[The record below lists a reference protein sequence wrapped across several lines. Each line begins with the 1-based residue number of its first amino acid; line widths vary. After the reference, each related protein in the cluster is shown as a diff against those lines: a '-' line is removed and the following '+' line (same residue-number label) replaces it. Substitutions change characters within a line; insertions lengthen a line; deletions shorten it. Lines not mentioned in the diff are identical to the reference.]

1 MAERSPET
9 EGPTPSREEIF
20 KCIDVLNSQERRV
33 VHLIILDWKKE
44 NLISNL
50 FHDRD
55 LEQIEARGI
64 TMEKAVSQV
73 EALRRGLPHA
83 RLQRPCTVGDGI
95 TVIEKGELERLTDI
109 YSQASLSGRTSKFV
123 PASGVASRMFQ
134 ALVSLRGRPELTQ
147 SSAEA
152 ERAGPDHGP
161 LIQFM
166 TGIKRFA
173 FYDDLKSV
181 LGENGLDIAG
191 LIAKG
196 QYAEI
201 LEYLLTSRGLNYAS
215 LPKGLIKF
223 HRYPDH
229 CRTPI
234 EEQLVEAAATIQDKN
249 GFARVHFT
257 VSPSHQEAVKAHVGE
272 VRRCYEKARVTYEIK
287 ISTQKPS
294 TDTLA
299 VDLNNRPFRDRNGKL
314 VFRPAGHGALLENL
328 NDLGGDI
335 VFIKNIDNVV
345 PDRLKGE
352 TYIYKRALG
361 GFLIELQKKIFGYL
375 KDLSKAGMSE
385 RTLGEAFEFARFMLS
400 IVPPDGIGRRS
411 NEEKAKFLFAKL
423 NRPLRVCGVVRA
435 LGEPGGGPFWVGQG
449 DESTSVQI
457 VESSQVDMESAE
469 QRAVWVSST
478 HFNPVDF
485 VCGVRDYLGVPF
497 GLLNFSDPNSGFISI
512 KSMDGKELKAVEL
525 PGLWNGG
532 MAHWNTVFIE
542 VPDITFNPVK
552 TVFDLLKEE
561 HRAI

>member
-1 MAERSPET
+1 M
-9 EGPTPSREEIF
+9 
-20 KCIDVLNSQERRV
+20 
-33 VHLIILDWKKE
+33 
-44 NLISNL
+44 SNL
-50 FHDRD
+50 FHKQDI
-55 LEQIEARGI
+55 EQIEARG
-64 TMEKAVSQV
+64 TTLEKAASQI
-73 EALRRGLPHA
+73 ELLRRGLSHA
-83 RLQRPCTVGDGI
+83 HLQRPCTVGDGI

-123 PASGVASRMFQ
+123 PASGAASRMFQ
-134 ALVSLRGRPELTQ
+134 ALVSLMDRPELAQ
-147 SSAEA
+147 NSSEA
-152 ERAGPDHGP
+152 EKVSPDHGA

-166 TGIKRFA
+166 AGIKRFA

-181 LGENGLDIAG
+181 LRENGLDIED
-191 LIAKG
+191 LIAKRR
-196 QYAEI
+196 YAEI
-201 LEYLLTSRGLNYAS
+201 LEDLLTDRGLNYAS

-223 HRYPDH
+223 HRYPDR

-257 VSPSHQEAVKAHVGE
+257 VSPAHQEAVKAHVDE
-272 VRRCYEKARVTYEIK
+272 VRCRYERALVKFEIT
-287 ISTQKPS
+287 ISVQKPS

-299 VDLNNRPFRDRNGKL
+299 VDLDNRPFRDRNGKL

-375 KDLSKAGMSE
+375 KDLSKAGVSE
-385 RTLGEAFEFARFMLS
+385 RTLGEAFEFARFRLS

-449 DESTSVQI
+449 DEATSAQI
-457 VESSQVDMESAE
+457 VESSQVDLESAE
-469 QRAVWVSST
+469 QRAVWASST
-478 HFNPVDF
+478 HFNPVDL

-512 KSMDGKELKAVEL
+512 KSMDGKELKALEL

-542 VPDITFNPVK
+542 VPGITFNPVK